1 MFTGANAGVLRSCWV
16 NNQVLER
23 LPIEGDV
30 TKELEKE
37 LVQLLALEKT
47 RTASRQ
53 HKELEE
59 RILRRA
65 EEQVASSACFSV
77 ATSLQLMACTLCARV
92 LFPLSLNF
100 FGWLSLC
107 LVRHRPVRA
116 WHLGSSPPPTSS
128 GDVSSPW

>member
-1 MFTGANAGVLRSCWV
+1 MFTGGNAGVLWSWWV
-16 NNQVLER
+16 NHQVLER

-77 ATSLQLMACTLCARV
+77 ATSLQLMVCTPCATALAPMRLGGMQIPTVPIVWLFVIRRSSHPHLVAC
-92 LFPLSLNF
+92 
-100 FGWLSLC
+100 
-107 LVRHRPVRA
+107 
-116 WHLGSSPPPTSS
+116 
-128 GDVSSPW
+128 